1 MKSLLRS
8 FIISL
13 ASLQSAILLIP
24 GVSNNGGTKSLVLAT
39 LVLGLMNRLIRPLI
53 SLLLLPVNLITMGA
67 FRWIV
72 NVMVLFL
79 LTLAVSQIKITSFT
93 FPGYTFRGFVMPE
106 LEVTKFWTLV
116 VASLTI
122 SLTSSFLIWVSSEE

>member
-1 MKSLLRS
+1 
-8 FIISL
+8 
-13 ASLQSAILLIP
+13 
-24 GVSNNGGTKSLVLAT
+24 
-39 LVLGLMNRLIRPLI
+39 MNRLIRPLI

>member
-1 MKSLLRS
+1 MKLLLRS

-13 ASLQSAILLIP
+13 ASLEAAILLIP
-24 GVSNNGGTKSLVLAT
+24 GVANEGGIKSLVLAT
-39 LVLGLMNRLIRPLI
+39 LVLALLNFLIRPLI
-53 SLLLLPVNLITMGA
+53 SLLLLPVNLVTMGA

-106 LEVTKFWTLV
+106 LEVTKFWTFVL
-116 VASLTI
+116 ASLTV
-122 SLTSSFLIWVSSEE
+122 SVSGSFLIWLSSEE

>member
-79 LTLAVSQIKITSFT
+79 LTLAVSQINITSFT